1 MSISTSSETF
11 ELPQYEYKPL
21 VGPNASR
28 LLRLLPA
35 SPEYIDIDAE
45 IITAENGPENA
56 NNLKY
61 EAVSWCWGS
70 EPADQVLRIRENGG
84 VRAFHV
90 SRNLKAGLRALRKH
104 DSVRLLWIDA
114 ICINQ
119 KNLRERNEQVPKMD
133 RIYGKASGVCVWLGE
148 GSEDSKLAIN
158 FIKSNVLQLWEFD
171 ELIENR
177 AMARHWAALI
187 TLMKM
192 PW

>member
-1 MSISTSSETF
+1 MSTFTTSEPS
-11 ELPQYEYKPL
+11 ELPKYEYKPL
-21 VGPNASR
+21 EGPNT
-28 LLRLLPA
+28 LRLLLLIPT
-35 SPEYIDIDAE
+35 SSGYNDIDAE
-45 IITAENGPENA
+45 ITIVENGPDSTSD
-56 NNLKY
+56 LKY

-70 EPADQVLRIRENGG
+70 EPADQVLRIHEKDG
-84 VRAFHV
+84 VRAFYV

-104 DSVRLLWIDA
+104 DSVRRLWVDA